1 MLCIL
6 VNVSVKL
13 LPINHKSSMRD
24 FQRMTFVC
32 DHVGKDM
39 KQRVNFFPQQEQ
51 DKHVTWDGITNK
63 D

>member
-1 MLCIL
+1 MI
-6 VNVSVKL
+6 
-13 LPINHKSSMRD
+13 
-24 FQRMTFVC
+24 FVC